1 MKRRD
6 KYLHMYNNN
15 SSKIYKKTTSIS
27 LYDRIDIS
35 SSSRE
40 VLSVH
45 MVDEVVEV
53 GVQLGKLVL
62 EVVHNKEVWRV
73 REVGE
78 QMVVDDDGE
87 AVDDDGDDDDDACFH
102 EL

>member
-1 MKRRD
+1 
-6 KYLHMYNNN
+6 
-15 SSKIYKKTTSIS
+15 
-27 LYDRIDIS
+27 
-35 SSSRE
+35 
-40 VLSVH
+40 
-45 MVDEVVEV
+45 MVDGVVEV

-62 EVVHNKEVWRV
+62 GVVHNKEVWRV

-87 AVDDDGDDDDDACFH
+87 AVDDDGDDDDACFH